1 MKEQA
6 KFTQSTLGKAF
17 EKRTIGDQVGK
28 QIKAIEEHMKN
39 QVNLMQ
45 LIKKHDF
52 NIKKFLKQNKI
63 FNKLID
69 ERRV

>member
-6 KFTQSTLGKAF
+6 KSTQSTLKKAF
-17 EKRTIGDQVGK
+17 EKGTTGDQVDK
-28 QIKAIEEHMKN
+28 QIKAIEEHIKN

-52 NIKKFLKQNKI
+52 NIEKFLKQNEI

>member
-17 EKRTIGDQVGK
+17 EKRTIGDQVDK
-28 QIKAIEEHMKN
+28 QIKAIEEDVKS

-45 LIKKHDF
+45 LIK
-52 NIKKFLKQNKI
+52 NMILILKN
-63 FNKLID
+63 F
-69 ERRV
+69 